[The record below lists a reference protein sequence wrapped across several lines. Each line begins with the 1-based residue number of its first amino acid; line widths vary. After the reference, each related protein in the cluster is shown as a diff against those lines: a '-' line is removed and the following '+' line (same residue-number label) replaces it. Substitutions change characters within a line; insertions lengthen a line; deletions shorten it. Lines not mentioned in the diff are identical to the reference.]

1 MDLGNAMLSPEIAS
15 LPGDTDGGPSNIV
28 PSTDFGVESSAATG
42 LTFPNTLTGD
52 LDYLELH
59 DLASRSPLRTLSPA
73 ALTYE
78 LLGHQPGPV
87 SQAEPAPQ
95 SPAFALESPSIPWLG
110 LDTMCERSQKQCS
123 CLKTQLQCIA
133 ELCGHVDYDGLKLD
147 QILADARQITQATA
161 QHICCYACQKTPTGL
176 IIFTIALQ
184 RAVLMLCH
192 LSDEDDRDHKRI
204 LLMSAT
210 DRLEAVVN
218 DLVAAVQKSQQK
230 QQDGQFGSQTA
241 RANLDWI
248 SGTLQTICRRTKVMN
263 SRLHTEPWGYYSSST
278 LNDAVQTQKELDIC

>member
-1 MDLGNAMLSPEIAS
+1 MDLENAMLSPEIAS
-15 LPGDTDGGPSNIV
+15 LPRDTDGGPSNIV
-28 PSTDFGVESSAATG
+28 PSTNFGVESSAATG
-42 LTFPNTLTGD
+42 LTFPNILTGD

-248 SGTLQTICRRTKVMN
+248 SGTLQTICRRTKVMT

-278 LNDAVQTQKELDIC
+278 SNDAVQTQKELDIC

>member
-1 MDLGNAMLSPEIAS
+1 MDWGNAMLSPEIAN
-15 LPGDTDGGPSNIV
+15 LPRVTDGGPSNIV
-28 PSTDFGVESSAATG
+28 QSTNFGAESSTATG
-42 LTFPNTLTGD
+42 LNFPNILTDD

-59 DLASRSPLRTLSPA
+59 DLATRSPLRTLSPA

-87 SQAEPAPQ
+87 SQTEPAPQ
-95 SPAFALESPSIPWLG
+95 PPAFAVESPSIPWLG

-161 QHICCYACQKTPTGL
+161 QHICCHACQKTSTGL

-184 RAVLMLCH
+184 RVVLMLCH
-192 LSDEDDRDHKRI
+192 LSDGDDRDHKRM
-204 LLMSAT
+204 LVMSAT

-218 DLVAAVQKSQQK
+218 NLVAAVQKSQQK
-230 QQDGQFGSQTA
+230 QHDGQFGSQTA

-248 SGTLQTICRRTKVMN
+248 SGTLQTICRRAKVIN
-263 SRLHTEPWGYYSSST
+263 SRLHTEAWGYYSSST
-278 LNDAVQTQKELDIC
+278 SNDAVQTQKGLDIC

>member
-15 LPGDTDGGPSNIV
+15 LPRDTDGGPSNIV
-28 PSTDFGVESSAATG
+28 PSTNFGVESSAATG
-42 LTFPNTLTGD
+42 LTFPNILTGD

-204 LLMSAT
+204 LLVSAT

-278 LNDAVQTQKELDIC
+278 TNDAVQTQKELDIC